1 MLYLLLLYTI
11 ATEYCL
17 LSIFRGSDFRQDY
30 SRLNML
36 CALFPN
42 VPVLALTATAN
53 KQDIKQI
60 KDSLCLQECI
70 DVIAN
75 PDRKNIFYAKHFRKG
90 QDIDNIEEI
99 LKPIAQ
105 NLLLLTINY
114 PITVVYLPIRWCGFA
129 YTLFESVLP
138 NHQYYPAI
146 APAIP
151 KNRLFGQF
159 HAPQTDE
166 MKEEILR
173 QLTSSQSTVRVVFA
187 TIAMGMGVDIPS
199 IRQVIHIGPPHTIQ
213 AFYQETGRAG
223 RDGRPS
229 TAVLYYNNRDISKNK
244 PGMQDLV
251 RSYCRSEG
259 VCLRVQLLQFF
270 DVTGNAPKSLR
281 PLHDCCNVC
290 EKLCSCSLCHPDH

>member
-17 LSIFRGSDFRQDY
+17 LSVFRGSDFRLDY
-30 SRLNML
+30 SHLNML
-36 CALFPN
+36 CPLFPN

-60 KDSLCLQECI
+60 KDSLCHQECI

-75 PDRKNIFYAKHFRKG
+75 PYRENIFYAKHFRKG

-105 NLLLLTINY
+105 NLLLSTINY

-129 YTLFESVLP
+129 YTLFESVLA

-173 QLTSSQSTVRVVFA
+173 QLTSSQSPVRVVF
-187 TIAMGMGVDIPS
+187 
-199 IRQVIHIGPPHTIQ
+199 Q
-213 AFYQETGRAG
+213 
-223 RDGRPS
+223 
-229 TAVLYYNNRDISKNK
+229 
-244 PGMQDLV
+244 
-251 RSYCRSEG
+251 
-259 VCLRVQLLQFF
+259 QLLWEWVYIYHRYVKSSTLVHHIQFKHF
-270 DVTGNAPKSLR
+270 TRKQEEMEDLLQLFYIITTGTFPRTNQACKIW
-281 PLHDCCNVC
+281 
-290 EKLCSCSLCHPDH
+290 

>member
-1 MLYLLLLYTI
+1 MISLLCFIYYYCIVYTI

-129 YTLFESVLP
+129 FTLFESVLA

-187 TIAMGMGVDIPS
+187 NNCYGNGCRYTIDTSSHPHWSTTYNSS
-199 IRQVIHIGPPHTIQ
+199 ILPGDRKSWKRWKT
-213 AFYQETGRAG
+213 FY
-223 RDGRPS
+223 
-229 TAVLYYNNRDISKNK
+229 
-244 PGMQDLV
+244 
-251 RSYCRSEG
+251 
-259 VCLRVQLLQFF
+259 
-270 DVTGNAPKSLR
+270 
-281 PLHDCCNVC
+281 
-290 EKLCSCSLCHPDH
+290 SCFIL